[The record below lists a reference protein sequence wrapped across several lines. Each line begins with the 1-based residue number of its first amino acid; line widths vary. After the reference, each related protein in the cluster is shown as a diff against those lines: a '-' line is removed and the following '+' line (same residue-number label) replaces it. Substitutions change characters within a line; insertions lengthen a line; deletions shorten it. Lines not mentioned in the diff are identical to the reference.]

1 MTDFLHILS
10 RISSSNDELDFDSSL
25 LSGAASVPGDSR
37 AEMSPHQ
44 HRRQHRHVQVR
55 QELHHA
61 LREAGPEPGDRE
73 EEAEQTDDTIRE
85 DSLLT
90 S

>member
-10 RISSSNDELDFDSSL
+10 GISSSNDELDSDSL
-25 LSGAASVPGDSR
+25 FSGAASVPGDSR

-61 LREAGPEPGDRE
+61 LREAGPEPGDGE
-73 EEAEQTDDTIRE
+73 EEAEQTNDTIRE